1 MNLITTGAFNTRA
14 KAIRTSVPQHRRPET
29 PPQPYAVLS
38 ARDLR
43 EAVAAMVD

>member
-1 MNLITTGAFNTRA
+1 MNFITTGAFLTRA
-14 KAIRTSVPQHRRPET
+14 KAIRTSVPQHRRPDT
-29 PPQPYAVLS
+29 PQPLYAVLS